1 MEIDIGSKI
10 KKIRKDKNMSIA
22 DLADISGL
30 SSGLISQIE
39 RNIVNPSIASLW
51 SIAKS
56 LDVSIGYFFNEEEI
70 SETSPIVKR
79 KNRKRI
85 VTSDSNATYEL
96 LSPDLNRKIE
106 YLYITIKPGDCSRK
120 ELISHEGEE
129 GGLVLKGKL
138 MVKTENKDYILDE
151 GDSIYFDSTIPH
163 RYINIGDE
171 DCVSVWAMTPPSF

>member
-79 KNRKRI
+79 KNRKII

-96 LSPDLNRKIE
+96 LSPDINRKIE
-106 YLYITIKPGDCSRK
+106 YL
-120 ELISHEGEE
+120 
-129 GGLVLKGKL
+129 
-138 MVKTENKDYILDE
+138 
-151 GDSIYFDSTIPH
+151 
-163 RYINIGDE
+163 
-171 DCVSVWAMTPPSF
+171 